1 MFECPAPI
9 RANVT
14 RTGLD
19 LDLAALAAALAVLP
33 VGAPVVVMI
42 HGYRFAPDAR
52 GNCPHLHIL
61 SAHPTPLDPKA
72 ISWPRHLGL
81 DGQRGLAI
89 ALGWPARGTV
99 SGAYRRAE
107 VAGRAVA
114 AIAQAVS
121 RLSPGR
127 PVDVIGHSLG
137 ARAALAALPHARP
150 GTLRRLILLAAAET
164 RRPAR
169 AAMDS
174 PAGRA
179 VEVINVTTRE
189 NDLFDFCLE
198 WLVGLGFDTAL
209 GQGQGQGDAL
219 PNWLDLQIDQP
230 ATRRALAGLGHS
242 LAAPARISHWSPYL
256 SPGIFTLYRALL
268 AGNLPL
274 PLLRAHL
281 PATADRRWSRLFA
294 FQSPWPFLAGRVL

>member
-1 MFECPAPI
+1 MLECPPPI

-14 RTGLD
+14 RAGLD
-19 LDLAALAAALAVLP
+19 MDMAALKAALAVLP

-61 SAHPTPLDPKA
+61 SAHPTQLDRKA

-81 DGQRGLAI
+81 DGRRGLAI

-107 VAGRAVA
+107 VAGRALA
-114 AIAQAVS
+114 EIAHAVS
-121 RLSPGR
+121 LLSAGR

-137 ARAALAALPHARP
+137 ARAALAALPYAAP

-169 AAMDS
+169 AAMNS

-198 WLVGLGFDTAL
+198 WLVGLGFDTAI
-209 GQGQGQGDAL
+209 GQGPGDAL

-230 ATRRALAGLGHS
+230 ATRDALAELGHN
-242 LAAPARISHWSPYL
+242 LAAPRRISHWSPYL
-256 SPGIFTLYRALL
+256 RPGIFTLYRALL
-268 AGNLPL
+268 DGHLPL

-281 PATADRRWSRLFA
+281 PGTSDRRWSRLFA
-294 FQSPWPFLAGRVL
+294 LRSPWPATPHAQV